1 MTMIRF
7 ENESIKKAVDH
18 ISKTISAWSDGDY
31 IPDDFIL
38 GEIENAMDSL
48 KMEIKSY
55 DDEVHDP

>member
-18 ISKTISAWSDGDY
+18 ISKTISAWSDGAY

-55 DDEVHDP
+55 DDEVQDP